1 MAGAFTLA
9 QASLGQQQVSAATKN
24 YTVTVKYVGSDKKT
38 LKTQKVKLASG
49 KIYTPQRYTFKNYT
63 SPKSIAKVKVNGNKT
78 VTVKY
83 NHVVAKQ
90 VKKSSQA
97 NVNLK
102 FNFKG
107 SDGRNFGSK
116 TVQVPKG
123 QSYTYVVPKDKEL
136 AKNNN
141 QANYY
146 TDSDLVSAISSANGD
161 WKSII
166 DGWNNVSIN
175 AIPATKVFSNDEYD
189 RNDDSYLKFGLSTDD
204 TNFDSINTG
213 SFGSMMANYEL
224 KAGNKNY
231 YIVQNAYGKVA
242 WAPKSYKDS
251 QSYNTFYAE

>member
-1 MAGAFTLA
+1 MNKKLPLIVLTVAGAFTLA

-49 KIYTPQRYTFKNYT
+49 KTYTPQRYTFKNYT

-97 NVNLK
+97 KVNLK

-123 QSYTYVVPKDKEL
+123 KSYTYVAPKAKEL

-141 QANYY
+141 KEHKNSPYY
-146 TDSDLVSAISSANGD
+146 EFQITN
-161 WKSII
+161 
-166 DGWNNVSIN
+166 
-175 AIPATKVFSNDEYD
+175 
-189 RNDDSYLKFGLSTDD
+189 LSRIHQVGQYTAELTWTIKD
-204 TNFDSINTG
+204 T
-213 SFGSMMANYEL
+213 
-224 KAGNKNY
+224 
-231 YIVQNAYGKVA
+231 
-242 WAPKSYKDS
+242 P
-251 QSYNTFYAE
+251 